1 MHTGLNRHQRRAQY
15 AVPSRSKPYCKHW
28 RRTSVMKA
36 ATNGKL
42 KLENFI
48 ARGIRLNSKPNFVK
62 RTAQAVKQ
70 ALMK

>member
-1 MHTGLNRHQRRAQY
+1 MNRHQRRAQY
-15 AVPSRSKPYCKHW
+15 AVPSRSKPYCPHW
-28 RRTSVMKA
+28 QRRDIAQSVA
-36 ATNGKL
+36 RGRV

-48 ARGIRLNSKPNFVK
+48 ARGIQLNSKPNFMR